1 MWMLGKFRL
10 YLVWVLLISGHGFAI
25 EFNESN
31 FIIPIPN
38 KRRVTKLI
46 PFPNRTR
53 DTLIYM
59 MTLFLNPLEGSLSVI
74 ESNPPENID
83 WAFIPAAS
91 LAPEALTV
99 FKEASRQETSA
110 SVFELLKNLL
120 ATQPTLNARHLHH
133 SRFPVPENV
142 NQLQSQFSYRSWDRE
157 VIEVSSVKG
166 TQRTIYR
173 SPSDLPEISISET
186 HVISD
191 DTVRETELII
201 SREDLSGQFDF
212 FAYDQKGLLT
222 QTSLFHSQNGK
233 KVSAPVPYSCLT
245 CHYDGTRGVFQ
256 RNPVFQFLTGR
267 HK

>member
-1 MWMLGKFRL
+1 M
-10 YLVWVLLISGHGFAI
+10 LISGHGFAL
-25 EFNESN
+25 EFNESK

-59 MTLFLNPLEGSLSVI
+59 MTLFLNPLEEGLSVI
-74 ESNPPENID
+74 ESNPPKKID
-83 WAFIPAAS
+83 WALIPAAS
-91 LAPEALTV
+91 LAPEALSI
-99 FKEASRQETSA
+99 FKEASRQENSA

-120 ATQPTLNARHLHH
+120 ATKPTLNARHLHH

-142 NQLQSQFSYRSWDRE
+142 NQLQSQFSYRSWNSE

-166 TQRTIYR
+166 TQRIIYR
-173 SPSDLPEISISET
+173 SPNHLPEISISET
-186 HVISD
+186 HVIFD

-201 SREDLSGQFDF
+201 PRENLSGQFDF

-222 QTSLFHSQNGK
+222 QTSLFQSQNGK
-233 KVSAPVPYSCLT
+233 KVSAPVPYACLT
-245 CHYDGTRGVFQ
+245 CHYDGAQGVFQ
-256 RNPVFQFLTGR
+256 RNPVSPFLTGR